1 MRGYSLPI
9 PFQFFTSS
17 TFLYILITLDIVHLS
32 SEQKNRYS
40 YAVDFNSAEFNLPS
54 GIYFY
59 TLSAGEFKE
68 TRKMVL
74 VK

>member
-1 MRGYSLPI
+1 LLGKEVIALVNEKQSAG
-9 PFQFFTSS
+9 
-17 TFLYILITLDIVHLS
+17 
-32 SEQKNRYS
+32 S
-40 YAVDFNSAEFNLPS
+40 YAVDFNSSEFNLPS

-59 TLSAGEFKE
+59 TLSAGDFKE